1 MNRDE
6 ILARS
11 RKENEGG
18 DEMIKQLKLRAASV
32 SRAFGFMLCVLGA
45 LVDSIFLESGLVGLI
60 CWVVYWGMRA
70 VEEWLLFAG
79 NKKKN
84 GWTMAVVYTF
94 FFAAFIVAF
103 VIRLIE
109 VV

>member
-1 MNRDE
+1 M
-6 ILARS
+6 
-11 RKENEGG
+11 
-18 DEMIKQLKLRAASV
+18 KLRAASV

-70 VEEWLLFAG
+70 VEEWLLFPG
-79 NKKKN
+79 IKKKN

-94 FFAAFIVAF
+94 FFAAVQG
-103 VIRLIE
+103 
-109 VV
+109 